1 MVKKPLT
8 PSQPRLCFVQQ
19 PQRWALSAVPGPGCP
34 EGTCCTGAGR
44 GDAAHTKL
52 GTAQARSEPLLP
64 PSFQGSHKAASLTGT
79 CFFQAFTT
87 QVRASAVKLKMSS
100 VTYLWPGPLCHHL
113 VSLEAP
119 SPNPHSHTDSGAQ
132 HSHGSE
138 GPTPQHTLSLSPSAS
153 VTPESTASAMGQVPD
168 IEALS
173 PAVSSNKSSHLTV
186 MISVTE

>member
-44 GDAAHTKL
+44 GDAADTKL
-52 GTAQARSEPLLP
+52 GTAQARSEPLLL
-64 PSFQGSHKAASLTGT
+64 PSFQGSHKAASLTST

-100 VTYLWPGPLCHHL
+100 VTYLWPGPPCHHL

-119 SPNPHSHTDSGAQ
+119 SPNPHSHTDSRAQ

-153 VTPESTASAMGQVPD
+153 VTPESTASATGQVPD

-173 PAVSSNKSSHLTV
+173 PAVSSNKSSHFTV